1 MKRHIAILAFG
12 VIISGAVTLVQLAP
26 QQSGSLTGSLTSNSA
41 AVTTANGAALT
52 TAGAKTITIA
62 PSISG
67 GNSESDD

>member
-41 AVTTANGAALT
+41 VTTTANSAALT
-52 TAGAKTITIA
+52 TAGAKTITVA